1 MKNILS
7 IAISFFIL
15 NGIYAQQPP
24 FWNDIQAFKKQ
35 DSIHMPAARQVLF
48 VGSSSFTKWTDVQSY
63 FPSIPIINRGFGGS
77 SLTDLL
83 RYKED
88 VIFKYKPKQIVIY
101 CGENDFAG
109 SDTISVTTVVKR
121 FTELFGLIR
130 SRYKDIPIAYV
141 SMKPSPSRQ
150 YLMPKFE
157 KANMAIQ
164 QFLKKYKKTVFIDVY
179 HSMLKPDG
187 APMTDI
193 FVQDN
198 LHMNA
203 KGYAIWKKQ
212 IAPHLLKE

>member
-212 IAPHLLKE
+212 IAPHLLKD